1 MQLDEKKMENRNHKD
16 SLFIDLFCKDKLVGK
31 KNFISLYNALHNTNL
46 DLEHTKL
53 EEVNIENV
61 LYMALSN
68 DIAMLVDNRLV
79 VLVEH
84 QSTINENMPLRLL
97 EYVSRIYEQLV
108 PSEDRYEKKMIK
120 IPYPEFFVFYNG
132 TEDYPVETELKLSDA
147 FIFPDEKYNVKNKDF
162 SLEIKVRIV
171 NINSDKN
178 SPILKQC
185 KKLEEYSLL
194 IDYIRESKKENP
206 KAPLEQAINKA
217 LQNGVLSEYLKRK
230 STEVR
235 NMLIAEYSYE
245 TDIKVQRRE
254 AYREGLAEGIE
265 QGISQG
271 AEQTKIETAKKLLK
285 DNLPIEQIAK
295 YTDLPLEKVQELTK
309 EIEVIEK

>member
-1 MQLDEKKMENRNHKD
+1 
-16 SLFIDLFCKDKLVGK
+16 
-31 KNFISLYNALHNTNL
+31 
-46 DLEHTKL
+46 
-53 EEVNIENV
+53 
-61 LYMALSN
+61 
-68 DIAMLVDNRLV
+68 
-79 VLVEH
+79 
-84 QSTINENMPLRLL
+84 
-97 EYVSRIYEQLV
+97 
-108 PSEDRYEKKMIK
+108 
-120 IPYPEFFVFYNG
+120 
-132 TEDYPVETELKLSDA
+132 
-147 FIFPDEKYNVKNKDF
+147 DEKYNIKNKDF

-171 NINSDKN
+171 NINSDKQ

-194 IDYIRESKKENP
+194 IDYIRESRKQNP

-265 QGISQG
+265 QGIEQG
-271 AEQTKIETAKKLLK
+271 AEKTKIETAKKLLI

-295 YTDLPLEKVQELTK
+295 YTDLPLEKVNQLKQQIIVEG
-309 EIEVIEK
+309 